1 VATPRH
7 DNDDGHMPGVAVPG
21 GAAPARPPDE
31 AARLAD
37 LRALGAI
44 ERGPDP
50 ELDSLADLAA
60 LVAGSPIALVSI
72 VEEDEQ
78 VFTAAV
84 GLDADR
90 MPRDISF
97 CGHAIADGP
106 GPMVVPDARQD
117 PRFAANPI
125 VTGGPGVVFYA
136 GVPILTSRGHALGTL
151 CVVDHQPRAL
161 SERQMAALSRLAAQA
176 AGVIEGRAAF
186 GDARARAADESD
198 PETGLALRN
207 AMVRRAGADGGL
219 PVPSSAVALRVEEID
234 ASGAH
239 GGLLAGGAVRSIA
252 RAMQG
257 CLPYSAE
264 IARSFG
270 NFVVLL
276 PGSDG
281 AGSRAVVAALRN
293 RLRGPIVL
301 DSGQSLHA
309 GLTAAVATTGAG
321 GGAGPD
327 DLVASAEAALL
338 RTETF
343 GLSCIL
349 VDEGARTDRARAA
362 TIRDDLAKAVTNGQ
376 LAVYYQPVVRIPGE
390 DVVGEEALV
399 RWRHPSL
406 GLLAPGEFIPF
417 AEDMGIV
424 QEIDR
429 YVMRRAL
436 ADFAAGRARGHE
448 VSVNLS
454 PASIQ
459 PTLPEVVAA
468 DLRNAGV
475 RPESLI
481 LEITERVRFDRE
493 PGAVE
498 VLRRLGDIGVGLAID
513 DFGAGTTSLAH
524 LRTLPVS
531 RLKIDRSLVHDLGGP
546 DAERAGMVLRTL
558 ADLAGHL
565 EIDVVGEGVEEP
577 DQRDAL
583 IRSGISLAQG
593 FLFGRPAPLLERAS

>member
-1 VATPRH
+1 
-7 DNDDGHMPGVAVPG
+7 MPGDAVPG
-21 GAAPARPPDE
+21 GAIPSRPPSE

-37 LRALGAI
+37 LRALGAV

-84 GLDADR
+84 GLDAGG

-117 PRFAANPI
+117 ARFADNPV
-125 VTGGPGVVFYA
+125 VTGAPGVVFYA
-136 GVPILTSRGHALGTL
+136 GVPILNSRGHAIGTL

-176 AGVIEGRAAF
+176 AGVIEGRASRD
-186 GDARARAADESD
+186 DAYAVADGESD
-198 PETGLALRN
+198 PDTGLALRN
-207 AMVRRAGADGGL
+207 AMVRRAGGNGGL
-219 PVPSSAVALRVEEID
+219 PTPSSAVALRVEEID
-234 ASGAH
+234 TSGAH
-239 GGLLAGGAVRSIA
+239 GGLLAAGALRSMA

-270 NFVVLL
+270 NFAVLL

-281 AGSRAVVAALRN
+281 AAARAVVAALRN

-309 GLTAAVATTGAG
+309 GLTAAVATSGAG
-321 GGAGPD
+321 GGAEPD
-327 DLVASAEAALL
+327 DLVAAAEAALL

-343 GLSCIL
+343 GLTCML
-349 VDEGARTDRARAA
+349 LEEGAGTDRARTAA
-362 TIRDDLAKAVTNGQ
+362 IRGDLAHAVTDGQ
-376 LAVYYQPVVRIPGE
+376 LTVFYQPIVQIPGG
-390 DVVGEEALV
+390 DVVGEEGLV
-399 RWRHPSL
+399 RWRHPAL
-406 GLLAPGEFIPF
+406 GLLAPDEFIPF

-429 YVMRRAL
+429 YVLRRAL
-436 ADFAAGRARGHE
+436 ADFAAGRVRGHA

-454 PASIQ
+454 PASIR
-459 PTLPEVVAA
+459 PALPEVVAA
-468 DLRNAGV
+468 DLRHAGV
-475 RPESLI
+475 RPECLT

-498 VLRRLGDIGVGLAID
+498 VLHRLGDIGVGLAID
-513 DFGAGTTSLAH
+513 DFGAGKTSLAH
-524 LRTLPVS
+524 LRTLPVT
-531 RLKIDRSLVHDLGGP
+531 RLKIDRSLVRDLDGP
-546 DAERAGMVLRTL
+546 DAERARMVLRTL

-565 EIDVVGEGVEEP
+565 EIDVVAEGVEDPEH
-577 DQRDAL
+577 RDAL
-583 IRSGISLAQG
+583 VRSGIALAQG
-593 FLFGRPAPLLERAS
+593 FLFGRPAPPLERAS

>member
-1 VATPRH
+1 
-7 DNDDGHMPGVAVPG
+7 
-21 GAAPARPPDE
+21 
-31 AARLAD
+31 
-37 LRALGAI
+37 
-44 ERGPDP
+44 
-50 ELDSLADLAA
+50 
-60 LVAGSPIALVSI
+60 
-72 VEEDEQ
+72 
-78 VFTAAV
+78 
-84 GLDADR
+84 
-90 MPRDISF
+90 
-97 CGHAIADGP
+97 
-106 GPMVVPDARQD
+106 
-117 PRFAANPI
+117 
-125 VTGGPGVVFYA
+125 
-136 GVPILTSRGHALGTL
+136 
-151 CVVDHQPRAL
+151 
-161 SERQMAALSRLAAQA
+161 
-176 AGVIEGRAAF
+176 
-186 GDARARAADESD
+186 
-198 PETGLALRN
+198 
-207 AMVRRAGADGGL
+207 
-219 PVPSSAVALRVEEID
+219 
-234 ASGAH
+234 
-239 GGLLAGGAVRSIA
+239 
-252 RAMQG
+252 
-257 CLPYSAE
+257 
-264 IARSFG
+264 
-270 NFVVLL
+270 
-276 PGSDG
+276 
-281 AGSRAVVAALRN
+281 
-293 RLRGPIVL
+293 
-301 DSGQSLHA
+301 
-309 GLTAAVATTGAG
+309 
-321 GGAGPD
+321 
-327 DLVASAEAALL
+327 
-338 RTETF
+338 
-343 GLSCIL
+343 
-349 VDEGARTDRARAA
+349 
-362 TIRDDLAKAVTNGQ
+362 
-376 LAVYYQPVVRIPGE
+376 
-390 DVVGEEALV
+390 
-399 RWRHPSL
+399 
-406 GLLAPGEFIPF
+406 
-417 AEDMGIV
+417 MGIV

>member
-1 VATPRH
+1 MATPRH
-7 DNDDGHMPGVAVPG
+7 DDNDGRMPGDAVPG
-21 GAAPARPPDE
+21 GKAPARPPDE

-84 GLDADR
+84 GLDAER

-117 PRFAANPI
+117 PRFADNPV
-125 VTGGPGVVFYA
+125 VTGAPGVVFYA
-136 GVPILTSRGHALGTL
+136 GVPILTSRGHAIGTL

-161 SERQMAALSRLAAQA
+161 NERQMAALSRLAAQA
-176 AGVIEGRAAF
+176 AGVIEGRASRD
-186 GDARARAADESD
+186 DARDATDGEAD
-198 PETGLALRN
+198 PETGVALRH
-207 AMVRRAGADGGL
+207 AMVRRAAADGGL
-219 PVPSSAVALRVEEID
+219 PVPSSAIALRVEEID
-234 ASGAH
+234 ASGEH
-239 GGLLAGGAVRSIA
+239 GGLLAAGALRSIA

-257 CLPYSAE
+257 CLPYAGE

-281 AGSRAVVAALRN
+281 AAARAVVAALRN

-309 GLTAAVATTGAG
+309 GLTAAVATTAAD
-321 GGAGPD
+321 GGAAPD
-327 DLVASAEAALL
+327 DLVAAAEAALL

-343 GLSCIL
+343 GLTCML
-349 VDEGARTDRARAA
+349 LDETAGTDRARAA
-362 TIRDDLAKAVTNGQ
+362 AIRDDLARAVTEGQ
-376 LAVYYQPVVRIPGE
+376 LTVFYQPVVRIPGE
-390 DVVGEEALV
+390 DAVGEEGLV

-406 GLLAPGEFIPF
+406 GLLAPDEFIPF

-436 ADFAAGRARGHE
+436 ADFAAGRVRGDE

-454 PASIQ
+454 PASIR
-459 PTLPEVVAA
+459 PALPEVVAA
-468 DLRNAGV
+468 DLRHAGV

-524 LRTLPVS
+524 LRTLPVT
-531 RLKIDRSLVHDLGGP
+531 RLKIDRSLVRDLGGP

-565 EIDVVGEGVEEP
+565 GIEVVAEGVEEP
-577 DQRDAL
+577 EQRDAL
-583 IRSGISLAQG
+583 VRSGVGLAQG